1 MTRDAATYISHLH
14 GILNA
19 FCAIRMTLSIL
30 KFEQN
35 VNVWVEPL
43 GPKALIAM
51 ISASTTSRGA
61 KYARA
66 LEGQSRT
73 EVSSAAPKAAG
84 LKKCQF
90 GNDFVQEDKR
100 CGKDLWTAFR

>member
-1 MTRDAATYISHLH
+1 VTRDASTYISHLH

-19 FCAIRMTLSIL
+19 FCAIRITLSIL

-43 GPKALIAM
+43 GPIALIVM
-51 ISASTTSRGA
+51 VSTSTTSRGA
-61 KYARA
+61 KYARD

-73 EVSSAAPKAAG
+73 EVPSAAPKTG
-84 LKKCQF
+84 RR
-90 GNDFVQEDKR
+90 D
-100 CGKDLWTAFR
+100 